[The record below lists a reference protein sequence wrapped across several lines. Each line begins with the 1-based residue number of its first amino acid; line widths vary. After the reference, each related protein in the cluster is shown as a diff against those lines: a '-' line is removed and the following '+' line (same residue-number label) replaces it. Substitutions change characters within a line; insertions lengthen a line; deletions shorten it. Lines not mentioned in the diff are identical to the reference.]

1 MAGKKPNVSQKDDG
15 DPAEITNAHLG
26 DDSYSS
32 MLPGES
38 LEARR
43 RAFRTTHW
51 SLVLAGGD
59 TQSPHAKE
67 ALEKLCRT
75 YWYPLYAYVRRKG
88 YQPHD
93 AHDLTQEFFA
103 RLLARNYLSVADRNR
118 GKFRS
123 FLLGSLEHFLA
134 REWTKGHA
142 QKRGGGHAVLSLDGA
157 DAENRYLLEPSH
169 ELTPDKIFD
178 RRWATTLLDQA
189 MSRLRQECVATGKGD
204 LFARVESSLSGQK
217 GEASY
222 AEIAAVLKMSE
233 GAIKVAVHRLRRRYG
248 ELVRDEIAQTVATP
262 ENADEELNY
271 LFTVLRS

>member
-1 MAGKKPNVSQKDDG
+1 MAGTKPNVSQQGDG
-15 DPAEITNAHLG
+15 DPAEVTKAHLG
-26 DDSYSS
+26 DGSDSSLLS
-32 MLPGES
+32 GER

-43 RAFRTTHW
+43 NAFCTTHW

-103 RLLARNYLSVADRNR
+103 RLLARNYLSVTDRNR

-142 QKRGGGHAVLSLDGA
+142 QKRGGGQAVLSLDGA

-189 MSRLRQECVATGKGD
+189 MARLRQECVATGKGG

-217 GEASY
+217 GEATY

-262 ENADEELNY
+262 ENADEELRY
-271 LFTVLRS
+271 LFTVLRD